1 MRTAAFIDFFV
12 DVAQHKLTFR
22 YSIVK
27 LILYTLPAI
36 KPSWKAFELPD
47 GFSLKLLKAQ
57 YPGLDVREYRF
68 IYFIIGGYLKPEDMA
83 TIMHVHNTLNV
94 AQLDTAYSFT
104 DEELRYYATPMTMDA
119 IQPPQESVNESIP
132 SRV

>member
-27 LILYTLPAI
+27 LILHTWPAI

-68 IYFIIGGYLKPEDMA
+68 IYFIICGYLKPEEMA
-83 TIMHVHNTLNV
+83 MIMHRHSTLNFDQPD
-94 AQLDTAYSFT
+94 AAYSFT
-104 DEELRYYATPMTMDA
+104 QEELHYYSTLVMKDV
-119 IQPPQESVNESIP
+119 S
-132 SRV
+132 